1 MALDDGSGMSGET
14 GAATTRPPLEGV
26 RILDMSRLVVGN
38 LMTQTLGDIGADVI
52 KIEPPEGDSLRAWK
66 LEGVPVQWKVYGRNK
81 RSIVL
86 DLKNENDRRTF
97 GELVQTAQI
106 LVENYRPG
114 VLDRLGFSAAV
125 LHALQPRLV
134 IMRITGWGQTG
145 PYRNRPGFGTLVE
158 AASGFAFKNGFP
170 EGPPLLPNLGL
181 ADSIAGL
188 YAASAALAALREVE
202 VNGGKGQEV
211 DISLLEPM
219 VSILGADQAV
229 QRVTGQAPG
238 RHGNRTPI
246 SAPRNLYETS
256 DGGYVALSAS
266 TPSMAARLFRCIGR
280 EDLIRDPRFET
291 NDVRVQNVEA
301 LDAIVGDFIRSLT
314 LTENLAFFERA
325 EVTVGPIYDAMQL
338 MNDPHVRARGS
349 IVEVP
354 DEDVGSLPMHA
365 VVPRFSNTP
374 GSIRRLAP
382 RLNEHSEEIRA
393 ELALRAQ
400 RASQQAATDA

>member
-1 MALDDGSGMSGET
+1 MALDDGSAMSGET
-14 GAATTRPPLEGV
+14 GRATASPPLEGV

-38 LMTQTLGDIGADVI
+38 IMTQVLGDIGADVI

-66 LEGVPVQWKVYGRNK
+66 LQGVPVQWKVYGRNK

-86 DLKNENDRRTF
+86 DLKNENDRRVF
-97 GELVQTAQI
+97 AELVQTAQI
-106 LVENYRPG
+106 LVENFRPG
-114 VLDRLGFSAAV
+114 VLDRLGFNAAA
-125 LHALQPRLV
+125 LHALQPKLV

-170 EGPPLLPNLGL
+170 DGPPLLPNLGL

-202 VNGGKGQEV
+202 VKGGKGQEI

-229 QRVTGQAPG
+229 QRVTGKVPG
-238 RHGNRTPI
+238 RHGNRTPL

-266 TPSMAARLFRCIGR
+266 TPGMAERLFRCIGR

-291 NDVRVQNVEA
+291 NEQRVQNVEA
-301 LDAIVGDFIRSLT
+301 LDSIIGNFIRGLT
-314 LTENLAFFERA
+314 LKGNLEFFERA
-325 EVTVGPIYDAMQL
+325 DVTVGPIYDAMQL
-338 MNDPHVRARGS
+338 MNDAHVRARGS

-354 DEDVGSLPMHA
+354 DDEFGTLPMHA
-365 VVPRFSNTP
+365 VVPRFSHTP

-393 ELALRAQ
+393 ELALRARQ
-400 RASQQAATDA
+400 GSQPHAVEG